1 MDRLK
6 RHRDFVAVLKKRRKV
21 CSRDIVAHY
30 NMRGGIAVL
39 NALNEGEKTSL
50 NQIATGR
57 DGNTP
62 AAFCG
67 TLNQPQQNEADLRL
81 GLAVSK
87 SVGKAVI
94 RNKVKRRFRVIAKQH
109 QSLLP
114 NGCDV
119 VLRAK
124 STAASASFESLNE
137 QVKKI
142 FEKITKIVQNQSQ
155 QIAQEEHQE
164 CQLNQPSESL
174 KIGENNN
181 KLV

>member
-1 MDRLK
+1 
-6 RHRDFVAVLKKRRKV
+6 
-21 CSRDIVAHY
+21 
-30 NMRGGIAVL
+30 MRGDIAVL

-50 NQIATGR
+50 NQIATGC

-87 SVGKAVI
+87 SVGKAVV
-94 RNKVKRRFRVIAKQH
+94 RNKVKRRFRVIAKEH

-124 STAASASFESLNE
+124 PTAASASFESLNE
-137 QVKKI
+137 QIKKI